1 MQSLCENHILA
12 ITDLDSLRAD
22 YPILDV
28 FTIREVITL
37 LLHLRFLL
45 NRGNQGSK
53 GLPDIIRY
61 LALMNNSLKLAVFLA
76 PLGHTF

>member
-1 MQSLCENHILA
+1 MQSLSENHILA
-12 ITDLDSLRAD
+12 ISDLDSLRAD

-28 FTIREVITL
+28 ITIREVITL
-37 LLHLRFLL
+37 LLHLKFLP

-53 GLPDIIRY
+53 GLPVIIRY
-61 LALMNNSLKLAVFLA
+61 LALLKITRLAVFLA